1 MQEHVFKIYVQD
13 SILAQIIKTCWN
25 ANLEIFFAEN
35 ILNVAV
41 ISIISDILKL
51 FFLIYFILKGLFF
64 LYYFTWCWF
73 VIFMITFFLLINYFA
88 NLNSLAVFWNVEFE
102 IKLEHSCLI
111 CHALFL
117 SKNESFMFRSFH
129 FFPVEL
135 VNENCSKFSSVYNF
149 LVSTI
154 IVFLCCKSICMFKGK
169 LNKTFLIWIF
179 LILKGLKYDTNDL
192 ISNSFYMKCITVE
205 PFRFKDGQFSRI
217 AFGFFFTSLW
227 R

>member
-25 ANLEIFFAEN
+25 ANLEIFFAEK
-35 ILNVAV
+35 
-41 ISIISDILKL
+41 ILKCCCYFNNIWHFETL
-51 FFLIYFILKGLFF
+51 FLHIFF
-64 LYYFTWCWF
+64 FER
-73 VIFMITFFLLINYFA
+73 TFFSLLFYLMLICNFHDHFFFVDQLYFA

-135 VNENCSKFSSVYNF
+135 VNEYCLKFSSVYNF

-154 IVFLCCKSICMFKGK
+154 IVFYAASLYACLKV
-169 LNKTFLIWIF
+169 NWI
-179 LILKGLKYDTNDL
+179 KPSY
-192 ISNSFYMKCITVE
+192 SE
-205 PFRFKDGQFSRI
+205 
-217 AFGFFFTSLW
+217 FF
-227 R
+227 

>member
-25 ANLEIFFAEN
+25 ANLEIFFAEK

-129 FFPVEL
+129 VFPVEL
-135 VNENCSKFSSVYNF
+135 VNEYCSKFSSVYNF

-205 PFRFKDGQFSRI
+205 PFRFNDGQFSRI

>member
-25 ANLEIFFAEN
+25 ANLEIFFAEK
-35 ILNVAV
+35 
-41 ISIISDILKL
+41 ILKCCCYFNNIWHFETL
-51 FFLIYFILKGLFF
+51 FPHIFYFERTFF

-73 VIFMITFFLLINYFA
+73 VIFMITFVLLINYFA

-135 VNENCSKFSSVYNF
+135 VNEYCSKFSSVYNF

-154 IVFLCCKSICMFKGK
+154 IVFYAASLYACLKV
-169 LNKTFLIWIF
+169 NWI
-179 LILKGLKYDTNDL
+179 KPSY
-192 ISNSFYMKCITVE
+192 SE
-205 PFRFKDGQFSRI
+205 
-217 AFGFFFTSLW
+217 FF
-227 R
+227 

>member
-25 ANLEIFFAEN
+25 ANLEIFFAEK

-64 LYYFTWCWF
+64 LYYFTWF

-129 FFPVEL
+129 FFAVEL
-135 VNENCSKFSSVYNF
+135 VTVMNIVQNSP
-149 LVSTI
+149 LSTI
-154 IVFLCCKSICMFKGK
+154 FL
-169 LNKTFLIWIF
+169 
-179 LILKGLKYDTNDL
+179 
-192 ISNSFYMKCITVE
+192 
-205 PFRFKDGQFSRI
+205 FRP
-217 AFGFFFTSLW
+217 L
-227 R
+227 

>member
-25 ANLEIFFAEN
+25 ANLEIHVFFAEK

-135 VNENCSKFSSVYNF
+135 VNEYCSKFSSVYNF

-154 IVFLCCKSICMFKGK
+154 IVFYAASLYACLKV
-169 LNKTFLIWIF
+169 NWI
-179 LILKGLKYDTNDL
+179 KPSY
-192 ISNSFYMKCITVE
+192 SE
-205 PFRFKDGQFSRI
+205 
-217 AFGFFFTSLW
+217 FF
-227 R
+227 

>member
-1 MQEHVFKIYVQD
+1 MLKKNSSIWFFWFFLIATVFLKWRYLLFRNLRTCSQNFARCKNMHVFKIYVQD

-25 ANLEIFFAEN
+25 ANLEIFFAEK

-135 VNENCSKFSSVYNF
+135 VNEYCSKFSSVYNF

-154 IVFLCCKSICMFKGK
+154 IVFYAASLYACLKV
-169 LNKTFLIWIF
+169 NWI
-179 LILKGLKYDTNDL
+179 KPSY
-192 ISNSFYMKCITVE
+192 SE
-205 PFRFKDGQFSRI
+205 
-217 AFGFFFTSLW
+217 FF
-227 R
+227 